1 MASRILAT
9 VQCLMTTSEFV
20 STGCST
26 IVSEGVDTQVY
37 RKCTSAT
44 RYTWYTMASKQSK
57 ILPARGSWMSFGFRD
72 IVPLSF
78 IKNGA
83 DETCVEGV
91 ADAVSLYREQ

>member
-9 VQCLMTTSEFV
+9 VQCLMTRSGFA

-72 IVPLSF
+72 ITPLSF
-78 IKNGA
+78 LKNGV
-83 DETCVEGV
+83 DETRVESV
-91 ADAVSLYREQ
+91 ADAVPLDREP